1 MRRSSSVRCFAI
13 LEAVFPDS
21 SKAGVTYLSMKPD
34 EILKVKGLRASS
46 RLEDCRIILKIS
58 CERGVMSLAYTLF
71 EYLHHL
77 RMIEEAASRLEEA
90 KCP

>member
-1 MRRSSSVRCFAI
+1 MRRSSSIRCFAV

-21 SKAGVTYLSMKPD
+21 SKAGMTYLSMKPD

-46 RLEDCRIILKIS
+46 RLKDNRVILKIA

-71 EYLHHL
+71 EYLYHL
-77 RMIEEAASRLEEA
+77 KMLEEAASRLEEA
-90 KCP
+90 TCP